1 VHVQKLFFTY
11 YQKKVVKVISILS
24 FLANQQIHAI
34 LDYQQHITKILNGL
48 IKASTWDEPWLVE
61 IF

>member
-1 VHVQKLFFTY
+1 MLP
-11 YQKKVVKVISILS
+11 KKVVKVISILS